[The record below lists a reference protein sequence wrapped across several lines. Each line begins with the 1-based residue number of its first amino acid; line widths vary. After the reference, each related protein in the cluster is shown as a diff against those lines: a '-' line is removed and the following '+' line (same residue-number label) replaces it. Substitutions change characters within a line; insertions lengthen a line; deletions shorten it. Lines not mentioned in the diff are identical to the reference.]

1 VAGGYWHFVDALWL
15 YLFVF
20 FLVNQ

>member
-1 VAGGYWHFVDALWL
+1 MAAMYWHFLDGLWL

-20 FLVNQ
+20 LLNFR